1 VKRRD
6 LLQKIGQAA
15 RATGRTWHLE
25 RQGAEH
31 EVWALSGR
39 QITIPRHR
47 EIKEITARAILRQ
60 LEEEFGR
67 RWW

>member
-1 VKRRD
+1 MKRRD
-6 LLQKIGQAA
+6 LLQKIDDAA
-15 RATGRTWHLE
+15 RARGRIWHLV

-31 EVWALSGR
+31 EVWALGGR

-47 EIKEITARAILRQ
+47 EIKELTARAILRQ